1 MQAHGVESVQ
11 IVFDVS
17 VRREA
22 LDRFTQA
29 LERVGA
35 AAGPAAETMGRL
47 AMGGIVE
54 GLALAREE
62 VEAAPSRSKTRA
74 PFLEL

>member
-1 MQAHGVESVQ
+1 MQAQNAESVWLD
-11 IVFDVS
+11 IS
-17 VRREA
+17 VTREA
-22 LDRFTQA
+22 LDHFVQVM
-29 LERVGA
+29 ERVSA
-35 AAGPAAETMGRL
+35 AIRPTAEAMGRL

>member
-1 MQAHGVESVQ
+1 MQAQNAESVWLD
-11 IVFDVS
+11 IS
-17 VRREA
+17 VTREA
-22 LDRFTQA
+22 LDHFVQVM
-29 LERVGA
+29 ERVSA
-35 AAGPAAETMGRL
+35 AIRPTAEAMGRL

-62 VEAAPSRSKTRA
+62 VEAAPSGSKTRA